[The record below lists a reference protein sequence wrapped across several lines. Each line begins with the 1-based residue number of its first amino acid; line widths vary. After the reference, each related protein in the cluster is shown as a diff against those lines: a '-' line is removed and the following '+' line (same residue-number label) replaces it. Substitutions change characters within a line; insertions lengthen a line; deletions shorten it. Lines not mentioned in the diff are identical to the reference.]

1 MRVHALMCACV
12 GLCVCVCE
20 RDRER
25 DVVKKSERNVP
36 LSLEM
41 LYLCPHQGFSTNV
54 PCNYLHLFDA
64 DCKLR
69 IFHHCRFSGQNI
81 SA

>member
-1 MRVHALMCACV
+1 MCVCMRLCV
-12 GLCVCVCE
+12 RAWACVCVCE

-41 LYLCPHQGFSTNV
+41 LYLCPRQGFSTNV
-54 PCNYLHLFDA
+54 P
-64 DCKLR
+64 
-69 IFHHCRFSGQNI
+69 
-81 SA
+81 